1 MRKSLLTCIATAA
14 IGAVTAFGADAR
26 ASGYTYSEDPSLGI
40 STAQNPSHWAVP
52 YGALTHNYSSA
63 TDYFLLPLPIH
74 QSGENSPPSSSYLDE
89 VEIGYY
95 TLGSGTFEVHF
106 QVTCTDQVG
115 YYIYGG
121 STYNQTGGYPNGV
134 TMPWSGGSVYIPA
147 GGQCYA
153 YIGAYNEIAFQ
164 TIFWQSRT
172 S

>member
-1 MRKSLLTCIATAA
+1 MRKPLLACVAMTA
-14 IGAVTAFGADAR
+14 IGAVTAFGNDAQ

-40 STAQNPSHWAVP
+40 STAQNPGRWAVP
-52 YGALTHNYSSA
+52 YGALTHNYTGA
-63 TDYFLLPLPIH
+63 TDYFVLPLPIH

-89 VEIGYY
+89 VELGYY
-95 TLGSGTFEVHF
+95 TLGSTTYVVYF
-106 QVTCTDQVG
+106 QVSCTDQLG
-115 YYIYGG
+115 KYLYGG
-121 STYNQTGGYPNGV
+121 QTYYQAGAFPNGT
-134 TMPWSGGSVYIPA
+134 TMPWSGGSVYVPS